1 MSTNPSN
8 TQTDIAGRKTVIVD
22 SEKNIEFEFSRINRS
37 KEYDDIVIRIL
48 NEELNEVY
56 GKLNNPLFIRD
67 DALYSYYKTNKPEYI
82 KIVNAIGTFISAWIP
97 VFSVIRFLY
106 CVSDPKIILMEGNNF
121 FMESI
126 SLYGVSLSPF

>member
-37 KEYDDIVIRIL
+37 KEYDDIVIHIYNQEFEQR
-48 NEELNEVY
+48 Y

-67 DALYSYYKTNKPEYI
+67 NVLYSYYKTNDVEYI
-82 KIVNAIGTFISAWIP
+82 KIVNAIGSFIARVYDLQVKYIP
-97 VFSVIRFLY
+97 GQL
-106 CVSDPKIILMEGNNF
+106 
-121 FMESI
+121 
-126 SLYGVSLSPF
+126 